1 MNLCTTLSRYFQ
13 LKRMNFLWPILNKT
27 CVTSRNVETFITIYV
42 SNFLFFF
49 VYPVINFPLLS
60 FPFPVY
66 EFILSLYCQIISY
79 SLENPS
85 ASKFANPNITIID
98 GERDVPIT
106 PVTAQKLSQRHLS
119 HRNKVFDRVFH
130 NFRLLDLF

>member
-1 MNLCTTLSRYFQ
+1 ML
-13 LKRMNFLWPILNKT
+13 
-27 CVTSRNVETFITIYV
+27 EV
-42 SNFLFFF
+42 SNAVGNSSRRSAFF
-49 VYPVINFPLLS
+49 VYPIINFPLLS

-85 ASKFANPNITIID
+85 SSKFANPNITIID
-98 GERDVPIT
+98 GERDAPIT
-106 PVTAQKLSQRHLS
+106 PVTTA
-119 HRNKVFDRVFH
+119 KVVTAPSIGPYTKFSRVFH